1 LLFEN
6 YSKKLK
12 ATKLSSTQSST
23 SEIIV
28 VYSNLKGFSNPDG
41 LFGKKII
48 SSVLYTD
55 KFQIDIEFLIKTTS
69 SSTSQN
75 AQNAAQA
82 SSQNNVVEIPA
93 DNVILLSQ
101 LPNKFKIENITP
113 STVRLTGDCSSMFDD
128 YYEFVFPD
136 GSVKRASPDT
146 TEQYVSLVKYKMPS
160 TVELSFQYD
169 FEVSKPLEQ
178 FNTDSVFNNKISLTQ
193 KAYWN
198 TNSASINISNCTVK
212 GTS

>member
-1 LLFEN
+1 M
-6 YSKKLK
+6 
-12 ATKLSSTQSST
+12 SSTQSST

-28 VYSNLKGFSNPDG
+28 VYSNAIGFSNPDG
-41 LFGKKII
+41 VSGKKII

-69 SSTSQN
+69 SNT
-75 AQNAAQA
+75 AQNTQSSAQA
-82 SSQNNVVEIPA
+82 SSQNNIVEIPA
-93 DNVILLSQ
+93 DSVILLSQ
-101 LPNKFKIENITP
+101 LPNKFKFENITP
-113 STVRLTGDCSSMFDD
+113 STIRLTGDCSSMFDD

-136 GSVKRASPDT
+136 GSVRRASPDT

-169 FEVSKPLEQ
+169 FEVSRPLEQ
-178 FNTDSVFNNKISLTQ
+178 FETFSDSVFNNKISLTQ

-198 TNSASINISNCTVK
+198 TNSASINISNCTVR
-212 GTS
+212 GTA

>member
-1 LLFEN
+1 MN
-6 YSKKLK
+6 
-12 ATKLSSTQSST
+12 STQSST

-41 LFGKKII
+41 VSGKKII

-55 KFQIDIEFLIKTTS
+55 KFQIDIEFLIKTTTTSKTTQS
-69 SSTSQN
+69 S
-75 AQNAAQA
+75 AQA
-82 SSQNNVVEIPA
+82 SSQNNVVEVPA
-93 DNVILLSQ
+93 GRVILLSQ

-113 STVRLTGDCSSMFDD
+113 STIRLTGDCSSMFDD

-136 GSVKRASPDT
+136 GSVKRAPPDT

-160 TVELSFQYD
+160 ATELLFQYD
-169 FEVSKPLEQ
+169 FEVSRPLEQ
-178 FNTDSVFNNKISLTQ
+178 FDTFSDSGVMFDNKISLTQ

-198 TNSASINISNCTVK
+198 TDSASINISNCTAK
-212 GTS
+212 GTA